1 MLTRDAMLNL
11 MKAYY
16 KHIDLSS
23 TVGDASILR
32 LQSYGQQSLLAAK
45 FPDFCLKEKSSFKEG
60 GTDKARIFH
69 TYSRRKKR
77 IKIGEDTNLHILKLL
92 EVSPM
97 DQ

>member
-11 MKAYY
+11 MKAEY

-32 LQSYGQQSLLAAK
+32 LQPYGQQSLLAAK
-45 FPDFCLKEKSSFKEG
+45 YPDFHLEDKSSFQEG
-60 GTDKARIFH
+60 CTDKARIFH

-77 IKIGEDTNLHILKLL
+77 RKIGEDTDLHLLKLL